1 MPPFSA
7 NVDEIQGLYK
17 RGQPFSQLYAMMLNT
32 WTSFYFLLIFCNSRS
47 VVGIISMMLCTLLLL
62 SGTLIFCWNS
72 SCSDFE
78 SWSTVLHFHRKSW
91 IIKDYNSLISQFF
104 LNFVV
109 QSMLSL
115 SLCSHATASIL
126 CQIIDKSYIRADL
139 PFLKTS
145 IICHSLWCILVVDYW
160 RFLWIR

>member
-1 MPPFSA
+1 M
-7 NVDEIQGLYK
+7 
-17 RGQPFSQLYAMMLNT
+17 
-32 WTSFYFLLIFCNSRS
+32 
-47 VVGIISMMLCTLLLL
+47 
-62 SGTLIFCWNS
+62 
-72 SCSDFE
+72 
-78 SWSTVLHFHRKSW
+78 HFHRKSW

-109 QSMLSL
+109 QCMLSL

-145 IICHSLWCILVVDYW
+145 IICHSLWCIVVVDYW
-160 RFLWIR
+160 RFLWIRLNPMLTLSMDQVESHVDAFFRSVWIPFWFMACLIKVIGPLITHTLLWIKVMPATGSFFNTFSSLQSCSSKHECVVHLT